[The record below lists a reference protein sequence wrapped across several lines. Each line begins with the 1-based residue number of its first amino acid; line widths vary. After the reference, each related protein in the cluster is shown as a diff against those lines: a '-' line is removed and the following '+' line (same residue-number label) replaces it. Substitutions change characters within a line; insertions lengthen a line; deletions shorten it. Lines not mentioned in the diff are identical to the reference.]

1 MTNWEKEIWT
11 RIYGKV
17 TKNAKFIYTFSREE
31 ASLQKYPHSLNGIA
45 AAIIKMPIP
54 KKPSSP
60 KLSQKSLTLQQPDL
74 KRVHSQVPPM
84 SVVPIP
90 IEINLTEDGSDTYL
104 MRLVSEKGQEIA
116 QIKANRLEP
125 LKRIVED
132 IKDQRQQLENI
143 GLPLTIEPHDKAASS
158 LLSTKGEQ
166 EISLRG
172 MVNLLILLLLCYH
185 IRMIVQ
191 SLQQHD
197 FVLRDVVRSAS
208 P

>member
-1 MTNWEKEIWT
+1 M
-11 RIYGKV
+11 
-17 TKNAKFIYTFSREE
+17 
-31 ASLQKYPHSLNGIA
+31 
-45 AAIIKMPIP
+45 
-54 KKPSSP
+54 
-60 KLSQKSLTLQQPDL
+60 
-74 KRVHSQVPPM
+74 HSQVPQM
-84 SVVPIP
+84 SLP
-90 IEINLTEDGSDTYL
+90 IEVNLSEDSYSETYL

-125 LKRIVED
+125 LKRIIEN

-197 FVLRDVVRSAS
+197 FVLRDVVS
-208 P
+208 PGSS